1 MDFQPLGLVFQGASP
16 LRVWYWAIL
25 AVALLGTGCG
35 REPAAADYDGKESRL
50 LAEVLQSLR
59 EETPER
65 SLEALRNFQEA
76 DPDSRLPD
84 LGIAH
89 ERDRE
94 LVVRLNRHLRGGQ
107 LDEAANILRHQQR
120 FGDMGTSL
128 LEWAELPDAL
138 RAMEKYLARKP
149 YPNSLAARQALA
161 EVEAFRPILDRSTIF
176 QDFLAAERQE
186 LETIGNT
193 EKERIARSLI
203 SDLDYLVLVG
213 DPRADAIFAQLVAT
227 VGENHPLP
235 ATLRAVARGD
245 WRAVRELSETADSGL
260 YQSEYLEIAF
270 ARFWDDLSAEV
281 RQALGRGLLRLPPCT
296 LSGLLLHA
304 RYAAY
309 YGRMEVAVGHVR
321 ELNSLVQLPPDLVG
335 GMLQDMVQPAAAFAT
350 PAWKTPCPGVNDLL
364 DRIDQLRKNGTASG
378 VKP

>member
-1 MDFQPLGLVFQGASP
+1 M
-16 LRVWYWAIL
+16 RVWNWSIL
-25 AVALLGTGCG
+25 AVVLLAAGCG
-35 REPAAADYDGKESRL
+35 RGPDAADYEGRESRL
-50 LAEVLQSLR
+50 LVDVLQSLGG
-59 EETPER
+59 ENPER
-65 SLEALRNFQEA
+65 SIEALRNLQEA
-76 DPDSRLPD
+76 APNSRLPD

-89 ERDRE
+89 EQDRE
-94 LVVRLNRHLRGGQ
+94 LVVRLNRHLRSGQ
-107 LDEAANILRHQQR
+107 LDEAAKILRHQQR

-128 LEWAELPDAL
+128 LEWVDLPEAL
-138 RAMEKYLARKP
+138 RALEKFLARKP
-149 YPNSLAARQALA
+149 YPNSFAARQALA
-161 EVEAFRPILDRSTIF
+161 EVEAFRPLLDRSAIF

-186 LETIGNT
+186 LEAVGQA

-203 SDLDYLVLVG
+203 ADLDYLVLTG
-213 DPRADAIFAQLVAT
+213 DSRADALFAQLEAT

-235 ATLRAVARGD
+235 ATVRAVARGD
-245 WRAVRELSETADSGL
+245 WRAVRELSEAAESGL

-270 ARFWDDLSAEV
+270 ARFWNDLSPEV

-335 GMLQDMVQPAAAFAT
+335 SMLQDLVQPAAAFAT

-364 DRIDQLRKNGTASG
+364 DRIDQLRKNGTVSG